1 MAHIE
6 RRVRNGRTTY
16 RARYRDPAGR
26 EHARVFTRKA
36 DAQRFLTEMENSKL
50 KGAWTDPALG
60 RVLFRDWFAEWQ
72 RTTARLRPN
81 TEARDERLFRL
92 HVLPH
97 FGPMPLARGR
107 EAAVRPGPGAGSAR

>member
-6 RRVRNGRTTY
+6 RRVRNGKVTY

-26 EHARVFTRKA
+26 EHAKVFARKS
-36 DAQRFLTEMENSKL
+36 DAQRFLTEVENSKL

-60 RVLFRDWFAEWQ
+60 RVLFREWFGEWQ

-81 TEARDERLFRL
+81 TEPGMSGCSGCMCSPTDAVPAGAAAQDRAQGDA
-92 HVLPH
+92 VPLP
-97 FGPMPLARGR
+97 R
-107 EAAVRPGPGAGSAR
+107 

>member
-1 MAHIE
+1 MATIE
-6 RRVRNGRTTY
+6 RRVRNGKTTY

-26 EHARVFTRKA
+26 QRSKVFVRKV

-50 KGAWTDPALG
+50 KGAWTNPALG
-60 RVLFRDWFAEWQ
+60 RVRFRAWFAEWQ
-72 RTTARLRPN
+72 QTAARLRPN

-97 FGPMPLARGR
+97 FGWMPA
-107 EAAVRPGPGAGSAR
+107 